1 MRKELIA
8 RTPGPPTR
16 KAEGS
21 FLGVPGALAVFSLI
35 GLMSCG
41 SFGAVYPPRPA
52 ATPGAPVA
60 DPTPARVV
68 AHVSVTSEAL
78 RAALDEA
85 IPQSGEGEVA
95 LLGGARHYSWQREGL

>member
-1 MRKELIA
+1 ML
-8 RTPGPPTR
+8 RTLHR
-16 KAEGS
+16 A
-21 FLGVPGALAVFSLI
+21 AIFSCL
-35 GLMSCG
+35 LSCG

-78 RAALDEA
+78 RGALDEA
-85 IPQSGEGEVA
+85 IPKSGEGEVA
-95 LLGGARHYSWQREGL
+95 LLGGARHYSWQREALTVSFSQGRLVLDAHVDAKV